1 MAILGRQ
8 RGRGSARDIPD
19 RHKYVSSTFNT
30 IRKHAAYTYMNEV
43 ITNPTS
49 RQSREISN
57 KVSSIAPTKFK
68 SLAVSA
74 RQRYTHK
81 DTYDQ
86 SMLDL
91 GNSMVKDAL
100 ALSRGTLED
109 YKKESNTMTKKN
121 EVEKINDTEKEE
133 LVTFI
138 TNMRQS
144 GESFWWM
151 GIYTGPNDR
160 PKVISTSMRGFFKD
174 MFWRPLE
181 TERQSCCDEIE
192 GSITNGVS
200 AFILT
205 QHCASQDHVRNLINS
220 RTEEELYA
228 EYQYMLNETLDALVD
243 GFGDD

>member
-1 MAILGRQ
+1 MSILGKRHHAKVTETIP
-8 RGRGSARDIPD
+8 SRDTNE
-19 RHKYVSSTFNT
+19 RFYN
-30 IRKHAAYTYMNEV
+30 IRRIAYRLYLQDTKDV
-43 ITNPTS
+43 ILTS
-49 RQSREISN
+49 GNVFRLSIAREIDLLLLKLKSHRRISDSYQ
-57 KVSSIAPTKFK
+57 KDSIY
-68 SLAVSA
+68 A
-74 RQRYTHK
+74 RAT
-81 DTYDQ
+81 
-86 SMLDL
+86 LDL
-91 GNSMVKDAL
+91 INKMVVDARS
-100 ALSRGTLED
+100 LSNGTLED